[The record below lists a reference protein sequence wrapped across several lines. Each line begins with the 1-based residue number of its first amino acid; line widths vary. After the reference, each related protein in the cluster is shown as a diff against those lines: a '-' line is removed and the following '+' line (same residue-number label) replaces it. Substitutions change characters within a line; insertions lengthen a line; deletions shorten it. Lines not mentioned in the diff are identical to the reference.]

1 MRDGERLLQEA
12 SDIIQ
17 ERGEN
22 YGSPLD
28 NFTRIAKF
36 WSVLFDVDIKP
47 EQVGLAMDLVKTA
60 RLMET
65 PDHHDSY
72 MDKAGYVAANWEV
85 IQDSKKLAQSTA
97 NLVDLKSSIE

>member
-36 WSVLFDVDIKP
+36 WSVLFDVDVTP
-47 EQVGLAMDLVKTA
+47 EKVGLAMDLVKTA

-65 PDHHDSY
+65 PDHYDSY
-72 MDKAGYVAANWEV
+72 LDKAGYVAANWEV
-85 IQDSKKLAQSTA
+85 IQDSKKFAEATA
-97 NLVDLKSSIE
+97 NLVDLKSSME

>member
-36 WSVLFDVDIKP
+36 W
-47 EQVGLAMDLVKTA
+47 
-60 RLMET
+60 
-65 PDHHDSY
+65 
-72 MDKAGYVAANWEV
+72 
-85 IQDSKKLAQSTA
+85 
-97 NLVDLKSSIE
+97 

>member
-36 WSVLFDVDIKP
+36 WSVLFDVDVTP
-47 EQVGLAMDLVKTA
+47 EKVGLAMDLVKTA

-65 PDHHDSY
+65 PDHYDSY
-72 MDKAGYVAANWEV
+72 LDKAGYVAANWEV
-85 IQDSKKLAQSTA
+85 IQDSKKFAEATA
-97 NLVDLKSSIE
+97 NLVDLRSSME